1 MQNTNQITTFLESSH
16 SDILADLEAL
26 VNVDCGTH
34 NKTGVDRV
42 GEWIQAR
49 CMDWGWE
56 VASLPLTS
64 YGDCRLARLRGT
76 GVGHLLL
83 IGHLDTVY
91 PDGTVASRPMRFE
104 GDKII
109 GPGVCDMKGGLLVGM
124 YALRALQLADF
135 RDFEEIAFFFNSD
148 EEFGSPGSRPLYQPI
163 ARQMDVALVLESAR
177 ANGDIVS
184 ARKGSGEF
192 TVSVIGKAAHAGVEP
207 EKGANAVVELA
218 HQITA
223 LYELNGFAPGVT
235 VNPGVIQGGTATN
248 VVPEEAWV
256 RVDVRAV
263 DPVGAEA
270 VTRAIQNL
278 PAPAI
283 PGTRVEVSGEF
294 SYAPMARTPA
304 VRFLAELAREAAREV
319 GLEINDVA
327 TGGASDANV
336 LASLGIPVLDGL
348 GPVGGLDHSP
358 DEYIEA
364 ESLVPRATMLAKLF
378 QKILSDQELGKL
390 KTLKKDS
397 AMV

>member
-1 MQNTNQITTFLESSH
+1 MNNISEFLSSARPA
-16 SDILADLEAL
+16 ILADLATL

-34 NKTGVDRV
+34 NKAGVDRV
-42 GEWIQAR
+42 GEWIAAR
-49 CMDWGWE
+49 CTDWGWE
-56 VASLPLTS
+56 VKKLPLKDF
-64 YGDCRLARLRGT
+64 GDCRLARLHGD
-76 GVGHLLL
+76 GVGRLLL

-104 GDKII
+104 DDKII

-124 YALRALQLADF
+124 YALRALQLAGF
-135 RDFEEIAFFFNSD
+135 RDFAEITFFFNSD

-163 ARQMDVALVLESAR
+163 AREMDVALVLESAR

-184 ARKGSGEF
+184 ARKGSGDF
-192 TVSVIGKAAHAGVEP
+192 TVRVIGKAAHAGVEP

-218 HQITA
+218 HQIIA

-263 DPVGAEA
+263 DPAGAEA
-270 VTRAIQNL
+270 ITHAIRNL
-278 PAPAI
+278 PIPRI
-283 PGTRVEVSGEF
+283 PGTRAEVSGEF
-294 SYAPMARTPA
+294 SYPPMARTPA

-319 GLEINDVA
+319 GLKINDVA

-358 DEYIEA
+358 NEYIEA
-364 ESLVPRATMLAKLF
+364 ESLMPRAEMLAVLI
-378 QKILSDQELGKL
+378 QRILSTKQLSELKS
-390 KTLKKDS
+390 LKKDS
-397 AMV
+397 AMA